1 MSKAEEKPYLQDLF
15 EHMSNEHGL
24 TLLQTEMQEIIDICL
39 KQTDYNSLSSENAQL
54 KEALREIIKE
64 SDEYIIP
71 DADRINNSCEQYIE
85 IDDFKL
91 FIKKAKQLLNK
102 E

>member
-39 KQTDYNSLSSENAQL
+39 KQNDYNYLSTENAQL
-54 KEALREIIKE
+54 KEALRELVKE
-64 SDEYIIP
+64 IETNK
-71 DADRINNSCEQYIE
+71 INWL
-85 IDDFKL
+85 FKEANMYRCL
-91 FIKKAKQLLNK
+91 ISPENLDKAKQLLNK